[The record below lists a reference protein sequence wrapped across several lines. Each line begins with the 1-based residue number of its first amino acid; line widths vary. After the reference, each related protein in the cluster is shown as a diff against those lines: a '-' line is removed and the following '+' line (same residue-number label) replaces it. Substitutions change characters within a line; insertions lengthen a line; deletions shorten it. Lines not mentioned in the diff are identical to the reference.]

1 MASLQFTVLAPTLAP
16 EADRGGFY
24 EELVELYRAAK
35 ASLLDVALNGRV
47 VRSEVELHVDRADSS
62 ALIVHCMIGIDEH
75 GLVLPTADGR
85 SAGISAQMF
94 VRSLQRARPALVY
107 LVGLH
112 SEDVARLVHEY
123 LGSAVIFCSA
133 DADASA
139 RAAFSSAFYQKLL
152 RDGEIKSAFAVA
164 ERVAASEH
172 GPLPWRLLD
181 GNLGRVDLGA
191 LDTDDSFLQLM
202 EMGAMKPLFGRDA
215 QLSQM
220 ARLLRVADELVSVVT
235 GPPRSGVSTFIRAI
249 AAQFGHDFERLPV
262 HIDLKRTP
270 GYEQVLTRIVEA
282 FGCSRSALRQF
293 IADSSVLIC
302 LDNFGGAADM
312 ATSVELIEFFLEIPR
327 QSGSRV
333 VIGWVAEEQV
343 PEPLS
348 QVVAMGQLS
357 IAAAHDLLAA
367 HVGAELATRAA
378 PALRRLVRL
387 PGRLMTLA
395 EDLRNGATG
404 VEVLDADDSRSGYG
418 ATLSSLESE
427 DDTRSLLRASVLVE
441 GSAPREV
448 LRVVFEEEVRA
459 SNATRGSFDRA
470 VAVMRSLG
478 VLWVEESRGLP
489 GATETYLTVDPDFLF
504 AAQRL
509 VLPSTNW
516 PMKEADAALT
526 HIAIAK
532 AKAGEVTSQADFGWV
547 TAALRAGA
555 RLATPHLV
563 RDLGKELVAQKG
575 PLRTLGTVA
584 DASDAFTLIIEAA
597 EALPDPT
604 LREWTALMVG
614 ERHYREGALDA
625 ASEYFELSLIDNPS
639 PDTRLKAS
647 RALGQIEY
655 RRGRFE
661 AAVAH
666 YQSALVL
673 VTGVSSEY
681 VATLKTQLGKAY
693 VKIGRLAEASVLF
706 HEAHDS
712 CAKAGPSQ
720 RRGRLRAA
728 HELAR
733 LEEAYGHDEVA
744 RSMYVAI
751 LAEAEADRF
760 TLFTAGPLY
769 QLGLLELKRFGRDP
783 DALSRAIDYQK
794 RCAAVAHDLRDAL
807 WMCLSMLL
815 AGLIE
820 FHGPAPENAEPL
832 VVGALEMARMR
843 GFGQAEQDGVEW
855 LQTRQL
861 PGVVV
866 SRVATL
872 NRLRTDSVYLALSEP
887 KRAKAERYVVEDWR
901 VEDVRVRFRSE
912 SDLRTIS
919 RTAGVTTCDCDLF
932 EASGSCTHLATL
944 RAMPLEFEPYRS
956 DPEGTASP

>member
-1 MASLQFTVLAPTLAP
+1 MASLQFTVLAPTLPP
-16 EADRGGFY
+16 ETDRAAFY
-24 EELVELYRAAK
+24 EELAELYRAAK
-35 ASLLDVALNGRV
+35 TSLLDVALKGRV
-47 VRSEVELHVDRADSS
+47 VRSEVELDIDHADSS
-62 ALIVHCMIGIDEH
+62 TLIVHCMIGIDEQ
-75 GLVLPTADGR
+75 GLVLLTADGR
-85 SAGISAQMF
+85 SSVISAQVF
-94 VRSLQRARPALVY
+94 VRSLQRARPALVH

-112 SEDVARLVHEY
+112 SEDVAMLVHEY
-123 LGSAVIFCSA
+123 LGCSVVYCSA

-139 RAAFSSAFYQKLL
+139 RAAFSNAFYSKLL
-152 RDGEIKSAFAVA
+152 REGDIPSAFAVA

-172 GPLPWRLLD
+172 GPLPWRLLE
-181 GNLGRVDLGA
+181 GNLGRVDPGA
-191 LDTDDSFLQLM
+191 LDTDDSFLHLL
-202 EMGAMKPLFGRDA
+202 EMGAMKQLFGRDA
-215 QLSQM
+215 QLAQT

-235 GPPRSGVSTFIRAI
+235 GPPRSGVSTFVRAI
-249 AAQFGHDFERLPV
+249 AAQFGHNFERLPV

-282 FGCSRSALRQF
+282 FGCSRSGLRQF
-293 IADSSVLIC
+293 IAENSVLIC

-312 ATSVELIEFFLEIPR
+312 VTSVELIDFFLEVPR

-333 VIGWVAEEQV
+333 VIGWAAEEQV
-343 PEPLS
+343 PLQLS
-348 QVVAMGQLS
+348 QVVTMDQLS
-357 IAAAHDLLAA
+357 IPAAHDLLAA
-367 HVGAELATRAA
+367 RVGVELAGRAA

-404 VEVLDADDSRSGYG
+404 AEVLDADDSRSGYG
-418 ATLSSLESE
+418 ATLSSLDSE
-427 DDTRSLLRASVLVE
+427 DDTRSLVRASVLVE

-470 VAVMRSLG
+470 VAVMRGLG

-504 AAQRL
+504 AAQRF
-509 VLPSTNW
+509 VLPSPDW
-516 PMKEADAALT
+516 PLREADIALT

-547 TAALRAGA
+547 TAALRAGS

-563 RDLGKELVAQKG
+563 RDLGNELVAQKG

-584 DASDAFTLIIEAA
+584 DASDAFALIIEAA

-655 RRGRFE
+655 RRGRFA
-661 AAVAH
+661 AAVAR
-666 YQSALVL
+666 YQDALVL
-673 VTGVSSEY
+673 VSGVSSEY

-693 VKIGRLAEASVLF
+693 VKVGRLAEASVLF

-712 CAKAGPSQ
+712 CAKAGPPQ

-769 QLGLLELKRFGRDP
+769 QLGLLELKRVGRDP
-783 DALSRAIDYQK
+783 DALGRAIDYQS
-794 RCAAVAHDLRDAL
+794 RCARVAHDLRDAL
-807 WMCLSMLL
+807 WICLSTLL

-820 FHGPAPENAEPL
+820 FHSSTPENAEAL
-832 VVGALEMARMR
+832 VVGALETARSR
-843 GFGQAEQDGVEW
+843 GFGQAEQDGLEW

-861 PGVVV
+861 PGVVA
-866 SRVATL
+866 SHVATL
-872 NRLRTDSVYLALSEP
+872 NRLRTDSVYLALSGS
-887 KRAKAERYVVEDWR
+887 KRAKAERYVVEEWR
-901 VEDVRVRFRSE
+901 VQDVLVRFRSE
-912 SDLRTIS
+912 SGLRTIT
-919 RTAGVTTCDCDLF
+919 RTAEATTCDCDLF
-932 EASGSCTHLATL
+932 EVSGSCTHLASL
-944 RAMPLEFEPYRS
+944 RAMHLEFDPSRP